1 MGLFDNKYTGLTGA
15 IADYAGSDYQPTS
28 IDDTTNNSV
37 SGFSTNQRNNRIG
50 YANALGNIG
59 RSTQLPVGNF
69 SPQNQQM
76 QQLQMVKPVNYSGLA
91 NIGMQNNSNLYDYL
105 MGA

>member
-37 SGFSTNQRNNRIG
+37 NGFSTNQRNRIG
-50 YANALGNIG
+50 FANALGSIG
-59 RSTQLPVGNF
+59 RNTQLPVGNF

-91 NIGMQNNSNLYDYL
+91 NIGNNSNLYDYL